1 MANVLNEPK
10 NEYNELNICNVEK
23 FPFNGR
29 SKYLI
34 DKFYLIGYEY
44 ESLNKILSD
53 AKIIELINKNK
64 ETIDDDSALNELIG
78 IKNENKKTSEYKPL
92 LLSSNPPTLLNEIA
106 SDYKKQLPDFD
117 LIRSM
122 IFPNGSQFFYLVEDC
137 AEEKINREP
146 SLRSS
151 SFSIIEENKKSKR
164 RKLPESYNVVFS
176 NNPQEG
182 NNSKKSING
191 FAYIFYKRHS
201 VIRIIDNKRYIFY
214 VPYTFCI
221 ISEFPFFN
229 SFYLLCKQF
238 YNLIKKNKNDIPL
251 EIIIYNIVKYTPSP
265 INYDVF
271 IDLNIYNSQRNEDF
285 LRIKK
290 DIEDEEEENN
300 NNYKIEDISD
310 THIILKKHTSKK
322 VEKNEKNNEYKV
334 KKDLFK
340 KKTERIK
347 TSSVNKTK
355 EIIKFKKLSGYP
367 FLQYNLV
374 KVLLNIMNPDDIIT
388 IFFYTFLEKSVIFFC
403 KDIELLSLT
412 INTYLN
418 LNFPLNDEKYYCY
431 NTAISYDNY
440 MEGNSIFI
448 GTTFTNV
455 IGINSK
461 YQREYKDNT
470 HVRLSE
476 HLTVDLDNG
485 IINHVK
491 DETADNDDED
501 DTDEKRDINIFD
513 FLKKI
518 FKEKEMSTKQK
529 DSILYKEVKN
539 IFQKLNDYKDLFNKK
554 NSTKKEKDSRKLING
569 NYIDYNEDIKKANRE
584 IQESFY
590 ALVNNLCNYFY
601 QNLLLKSTDYNNNK
615 DFLNVIFNE
624 ESIEKGNNYIQE
636 EIAFLNELRET
647 MKYQSFVCGF
657 IQSYNPIDLY
667 KIPLTFTEEFLSML
681 SRNFSIYNEDKKGIQ
696 FLSLIDEIYKTKK
709 KEMKIE
715 LNDFFLQYVKKYKN
729 IIDREIYDNK
739 DENKIKII
747 LNEDNKDDIV
757 IREMQYL
764 SYELNNNVI
773 FKYKYLIDNMDQE
786 EFNMLLKY
794 GNEINY
800 NQINRIMIND
810 IESSIEKHFMDL
822 GLIKIEDICCT
833 NLLILFIISIKIIV
847 KTRNDFTFL
856 SVLIEHCIIFR
867 KYYTMVFK
875 VLYIL
880 MKENSN
886 NDQITRKCL
895 MIFYLFFNSL
905 RSLGLIPNE
914 NLINIIRKIQLID
927 NKFFKD
933 SPNNNENEANEGK
946 TDKNLDEKNSYEYIY
961 FCQNFDKNRFFKENE
976 ILQIMNDKEYPELKK
991 RVKHS
996 KIKFYNGK
1004 NNYKFEILSQKKIFE
1019 ILNCVYVVYV
1029 LKNLDDN
1036 SLINENIFPICVNII
1051 AYFRTIENFDGKDE
1065 IDSALFEVM
1074 QYYLKMYIENGE
1086 KEIIPKKNS
1095 IIYIDS

>member
-1 MANVLNEPK
+1 MIVIK
-10 NEYNELNICNVEK
+10 NYFFALVYYIWEEK

-64 ETIDDDSALNELIG
+64 EIIDDDSALNELIG

-191 FAYIFYKRHS
+191 FAYVFYKRHS

-300 NNYKIEDISD
+300 NYKIEDMSD

-322 VEKNEKNNEYKV
+322 VEKNEKNNECKV

-347 TSSVNKTK
+347 TSSINKTK
-355 EIIKFKKLSGYP
+355 EIIKFRKLSGYP
-367 FLQYNLV
+367 LLQYNLV

-491 DETADNDDED
+491 DETADNDDEA

-554 NSTKKEKDSRKLING
+554 NNTKKEKDSRKLING

-709 KEMKIE
+709 K
-715 LNDFFLQYVKKYKN
+715 
-729 IIDREIYDNK
+729 R
-739 DENKIKII
+739 
-747 LNEDNKDDIV
+747 NED
-757 IREMQYL
+757 
-764 SYELNNNVI
+764 
-773 FKYKYLIDNMDQE
+773 
-786 EFNMLLKY
+786 
-794 GNEINY
+794 
-800 NQINRIMIND
+800 RI
-810 IESSIEKHFMDL
+810 K
-822 GLIKIEDICCT
+822 
-833 NLLILFIISIKIIV
+833 
-847 KTRNDFTFL
+847 
-856 SVLIEHCIIFR
+856 
-867 KYYTMVFK
+867 
-875 VLYIL
+875 
-880 MKENSN
+880 
-886 NDQITRKCL
+886 
-895 MIFYLFFNSL
+895 
-905 RSLGLIPNE
+905 
-914 NLINIIRKIQLID
+914 
-927 NKFFKD
+927 
-933 SPNNNENEANEGK
+933 
-946 TDKNLDEKNSYEYIY
+946 
-961 FCQNFDKNRFFKENE
+961 
-976 ILQIMNDKEYPELKK
+976 
-991 RVKHS
+991 
-996 KIKFYNGK
+996 
-1004 NNYKFEILSQKKIFE
+1004 
-1019 ILNCVYVVYV
+1019 
-1029 LKNLDDN
+1029 
-1036 SLINENIFPICVNII
+1036 
-1051 AYFRTIENFDGKDE
+1051 
-1065 IDSALFEVM
+1065 
-1074 QYYLKMYIENGE
+1074 
-1086 KEIIPKKNS
+1086 
-1095 IIYIDS
+1095 